1 MAANA
6 DGAWRAG
13 GRSVVITGASSG
25 IGLGTA
31 RVLVGKGAHV
41 FGSVRR
47 AADGERLRE
56 EFGERLTPLSFDVV
70 DAGAVRAAAA
80 EVRER
85 LGGRTLWGLVNNA
98 GIAIGGPLLHQPLE
112 EVREQLEVN
121 VLGALAVTQAFA
133 PLLGADRTL
142 RGGPGRIVNV
152 SSIAGK
158 VGGPFLGA
166 YVASKHAL
174 EGLSESLRRE
184 LLIYDIDVIVVAPGS
199 VATPIWDKAEAAD
212 ASPYAATDYAETLTR
227 FRDRFIARGRRG
239 FPPERVG
246 EVIWRA
252 LSARRPRLRY
262 AVVPGRLLNWTLPRL
277 LPGRVVDRLIASG
290 LGMRRA

>member
-1 MAANA
+1 MAEHG
-6 DGAWRAG
+6 DRARHG
-13 GRSVVITGASSG
+13 DGRSVVITGASSG
-25 IGLGTA
+25 IGLGTT
-31 RVLVGKGAHV
+31 RVLVGKGVHV

-47 AADGERLRE
+47 AEDGERLRA
-56 EFGERLTPLSFDVV
+56 EFGERVTPLLFDVV
-70 DAGAVRAAAA
+70 DADAVRAAAVDA
-80 EVRER
+80 RER

-98 GIAIGGPLLHQPLE
+98 GIAIGGPLLHQPFD
-112 EVREQLEVN
+112 EVRHQLEVN
-121 VLGALAVTQAFA
+121 VIGALAVTQAFA
-133 PLLGADRTL
+133 PLLGADRAL
-142 RGGPGRIVNV
+142 RGVPGRIVNV
-152 SSIAGK
+152 SSVAGK
-158 VGGPFLGA
+158 IGGPFLGA

-184 LLIYDIDVIVVAPGS
+184 LLIYGIDVIVVAPGS

-212 ASPYAATDYAETLTR
+212 ASHYARTDYVETLAR
-227 FRDRFIARGRRG
+227 FRQGFIARGRRG

-262 AVVPGRLLNWTLPRL
+262 AVVPQRLVNWTLPRL
-277 LPGRVVDRLIASG
+277 LPARLVDRLIASA